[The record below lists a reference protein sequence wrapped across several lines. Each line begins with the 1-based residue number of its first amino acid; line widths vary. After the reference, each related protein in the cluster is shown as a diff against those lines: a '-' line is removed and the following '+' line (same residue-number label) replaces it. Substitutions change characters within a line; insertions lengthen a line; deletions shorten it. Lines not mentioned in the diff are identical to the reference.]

1 MRAVHLAALMCLL
14 MVVAS
19 IPQYDQTNTEFAE
32 TSDIF
37 QSNSD
42 IAVTFSNGPTNGQS
56 LTGVYTL
63 SFSITGSNTVASLVV
78 EISDDG
84 SNLDKYC
91 NPDRLAMGDLS

>member
-1 MRAVHLAALMCLL
+1 
-14 MVVAS
+14 MVIAS
-19 IPQYDQTNTEFAE
+19 TPQYEQTNTEFAE

-63 SFSITGSNTVASLVV
+63 SFSITGSNSVASLV
-78 EISDDG
+78 SKSLMMG
-84 SNLDKYC
+84 WLGQYC
-91 NPDRLAMGDLS
+91 KLDRLTMGDLS